1 MAGRKRMDAGPR
13 NTHVIQMC
21 VTEDEYMAFH
31 RMARETE
38 SKSASVWL
46 RNHLRDMGYF
56 QCLE

>member
-1 MAGRKRMDAGPR
+1 MDAGPR
-13 NTHVIQMC
+13 NTRVIQMC

-56 QCLE
+56 QCLD